1 MILIIIEAIINS
13 LIFIALHLDNNGIF
27 PPPLSG
33 KDEQKYLELL
43 KQGDKEAKEIII
55 KHNLRLV
62 AHIIKKYY
70 SQDSQNEELISVGTV
85 GLIKAINTFDNSK
98 GVRLATYASRCIE
111 NEILMYFRNQK
122 KSSLDISL
130 DEPIETDSEGNPLS
144 LIDIIAMDDT
154 IVNDI
159 NLKNNII
166 MLKKFVSE
174 INNDR
179 ERNILILRYGLDGN
193 EPKTQN
199 EIAAMYGISRS
210 YVSRLE
216 TKILKKLRKRF
227 EQEGGI

>member
-1 MILIIIEAIINS
+1 MLFDLFVNCF
-13 LIFIALHLDNNGIF
+13 LLLALHLDNSGIF
-27 PPPLSG
+27 PPPLNSS
-33 KDEQKYLELL
+33 DEKKYLELL
-43 KQGDKEAKEIII
+43 KKGDQKAKEIII

-144 LIDIIAMDDT
+144 LIDIISMDDT

-159 NLKNNII
+159 SLKNNII
-166 MLKKFVSE
+166 LLRKYINEMDNEREKK
-174 INNDR
+174 
-179 ERNILILRYGLDGN
+179 ILILRYGLDGN

-227 EQEGGI
+227 EHEIGL

>member
-1 MILIIIEAIINS
+1 MLFDLFVNCF
-13 LIFIALHLDNNGIF
+13 LLLALHLDNSGIF
-27 PPPLSG
+27 PPPLNSS
-33 KDEQKYLELL
+33 DEKKYLDLL
-43 KQGDKEAKEIII
+43 KKGDQKAKEIII

-144 LIDIIAMDDT
+144 LIDIISMDDT

-159 NLKNNII
+159 SLKNNII
-166 MLKKFVSE
+166 LLRKYINEMDNEREKK
-174 INNDR
+174 
-179 ERNILILRYGLDGN
+179 ILILRYGLDGN

-227 EQEGGI
+227 EHEIGL